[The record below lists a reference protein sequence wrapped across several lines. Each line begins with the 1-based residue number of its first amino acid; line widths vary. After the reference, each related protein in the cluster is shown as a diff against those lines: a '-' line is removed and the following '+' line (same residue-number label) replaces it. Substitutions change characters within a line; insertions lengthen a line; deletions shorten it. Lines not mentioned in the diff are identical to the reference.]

1 VVPVDYTLRSPI
13 DEQEPAMSSANAIP
27 RNALSTLRIGL
38 LCLALAC
45 LGAAGTPSTP
55 KEDSVRPGVN
65 ERFLSEALDVERF
78 VGIFEGESREVSV
91 QREQIAKALA
101 VSPGMT
107 VADIGAGT
115 GLFLPDFDRG
125 VGSEGR
131 VYAVEISPKFLEH
144 LRERAKR
151 EKLARVEVVEALEDS
166 VALPAASVDL
176 AFVCDTYHH
185 FEFPQSTLASLY
197 TAIRPGGSLVILD
210 FDRIPG
216 KSRPWVLEHVRAGKE
231 VFRREIESAG
241 FRFERQVTVEGLK
254 ENYVLRFRRP

>member
-1 VVPVDYTLRSPI
+1 MHFAD
-13 DEQEPAMSSANAIP
+13 AIP
-27 RNALSTLRIGL
+27 RSALSHSLLGF
-38 LCLALAC
+38 LCLALTASS
-45 LGAAGTPSTP
+45 GAETASKS

-65 ERFLSEALDVERF
+65 ERFLSEDLDVERF
-78 VGIFEGESREVSV
+78 VGVFEGESREVSV
-91 QREQIAKALA
+91 QREHIAKALE

-125 VGSEGR
+125 VGSKGR
-131 VYAVEISPKFLEH
+131 VYAVEISPKFIEH

-151 EKLARVEVVEALEDS
+151 EKLTRVEVVKGLEDS

-185 FEFPQSTLASLY
+185 FEYPQSTLESIY

-216 KSRPWVLEHVRAGKE
+216 ESRPWVMEHMRAGKE

-241 FRFERQVTVEGLK
+241 FQFEREVKVEGLK

>member
-1 VVPVDYTLRSPI
+1 MPF
-13 DEQEPAMSSANAIP
+13 ANAIP
-27 RNALSTLRIGL
+27 RNVFSISRLGL

-45 LGAAGTPSTP
+45 SSSAETPSKP
-55 KEDSVRPGVN
+55 KENSVRPGVN
-65 ERFLSEALDVERF
+65 ERFLAEDLDVEHF
-78 VGIFEGESREVSV
+78 VGVFEGESREVSV
-91 QREQIAKALA
+91 QRERIVEALA
-101 VSPGMT
+101 VSSGMT

-144 LRERAKR
+144 LRERSKR
-151 EKLARVEVVEALEDS
+151 EDLARVEVVEALEDS

-185 FEFPQSTLASLY
+185 FEYPQSTLESLY
-197 TAIRPGGSLVILD
+197 TAIRPGGFLVILD
-210 FDRIPG
+210 FERIPG
-216 KSRPWVLEHVRAGKE
+216 KSSDWVLEHMRAGKE

-241 FRFERQVTVEGLK
+241 FRFEREVTVEGLK

>member
-1 VVPVDYTLRSPI
+1 
-13 DEQEPAMSSANAIP
+13 
-27 RNALSTLRIGL
+27 
-38 LCLALAC
+38 
-45 LGAAGTPSTP
+45 
-55 KEDSVRPGVN
+55 
-65 ERFLSEALDVERF
+65 
-78 VGIFEGESREVSV
+78 
-91 QREQIAKALA
+91 
-101 VSPGMT
+101 MT

-185 FEFPQSTLASLY
+185 FEYPQSTLASLY
-197 TAIRPGGSLVILD
+197 AAIRPGGSLVILD

>member
-1 VVPVDYTLRSPI
+1 MRIS
-13 DEQEPAMSSANAIP
+13 
-27 RNALSTLRIGL
+27 LSISRLGL
-38 LCLALAC
+38 LCLAISC
-45 LGAAGTPSTP
+45 PGGAEAASKP

-65 ERFLSEALDVERF
+65 ERFLAKDLDVERF

-91 QREQIAKALA
+91 QRDRIVEVLA
-101 VSPGMT
+101 VSSGMA

-144 LRERAKR
+144 LRERTAR
-151 EKLARVEVVEALEDS
+151 EELARVEVVEGLEDS
-166 VALPAASVDL
+166 VELPAASVDL

-185 FEFPQSTLASLY
+185 FEYPQSTLASLY

-210 FDRIPG
+210 FERIPG
-216 KSRPWVLEHVRAGKE
+216 ESRDWVLGHMRAGKE

-241 FRFERQVTVEGLK
+241 FEFEREVTVEDLK
-254 ENYVLRFRRP
+254 ANYVLRFRRP

>member
-1 VVPVDYTLRSPI
+1 MPL
-13 DEQEPAMSSANAIP
+13 ANAIP
-27 RNALSTLRIGL
+27 RNVFSISWLGL

-45 LGAAGTPSTP
+45 SNSAEAASIP

-65 ERFLSEALDVERF
+65 ERFLSEDLDVERF

-91 QREQIAKALA
+91 QRDGIVKSLN
-101 VSPGMT
+101 VSAGMT

-115 GLFLPDFDRG
+115 GLFLPAFDRG
-125 VGSEGR
+125 VGSAGR

-144 LRERAKR
+144 LRERAQR
-151 EKLARVEVVEALEDS
+151 EKLARVEVVKGLEDS
-166 VALPAASVDL
+166 VALPAASVDV

-185 FEFPQSTLASLY
+185 FEYPQSTLESLY

-210 FDRIPG
+210 FERIPG
-216 KSRPWVLEHVRAGKE
+216 KSRDWVLEHVRAGKE

-241 FRFERQVTVEGLK
+241 FRFDREVTVEGLK
-254 ENYVLRFRRP
+254 ENYVLRFRWP

>member
-1 VVPVDYTLRSPI
+1 
-13 DEQEPAMSSANAIP
+13 MSFVNAIR
-27 RNALSTLRIGL
+27 RNELSNLLLGL
-38 LCLALAC
+38 LCLALAGSS
-45 LGAAGTPSTP
+45 GAAIPSKP

-65 ERFLSEALDVERF
+65 ERFLSEDLDVERF

-91 QREQIAKALA
+91 QRERIVKALD
-101 VSPGMT
+101 VSSGMT

-125 VGSEGR
+125 VGPEGR

-144 LRERAKR
+144 LRERTAR
-151 EKLARVEVVEALEDS
+151 EKLARVEVVTGLEDS
-166 VALPAASVDL
+166 VALPAASVDI

-185 FEFPQSTLASLY
+185 FEYPKSTLESLY
-197 TAIRPGGSLVILD
+197 TAIRSGGSLVILD
-210 FDRIPG
+210 FERIPG
-216 KSRPWVLEHVRAGKE
+216 KSRNWVLEHVRAGRE

-241 FRFERQVTVEGLK
+241 FEFEREVTVEGLK

>member
-1 VVPVDYTLRSPI
+1 
-13 DEQEPAMSSANAIP
+13 MSFANAIP
-27 RNALSTLRIGL
+27 RNVFSISRLGL
-38 LCLALAC
+38 LSLALAC
-45 LGAAGTPSTP
+45 SSSAVAASNP

-65 ERFLSEALDVERF
+65 ERFLAEDLDVERF

-91 QREQIAKALA
+91 QRKHIVEALD
-101 VSPGMT
+101 VSSGMT

-115 GLFLPDFDRG
+115 GLFLPDFDSG

-144 LRERAKR
+144 LRERAER
-151 EKLARVEVVEALEDS
+151 EKLARVEVVKGLEDS
-166 VALPAASVDL
+166 VALPAASIDL

-185 FEFPQSTLASLY
+185 FEYPRSTLASLY

-210 FDRIPG
+210 FERIPG
-216 KSRPWVLEHVRAGKE
+216 KSRDWVLEHMRAGKE

-241 FRFERQVTVEGLK
+241 FRFEREVSIEGLK

>member
-1 VVPVDYTLRSPI
+1 
-13 DEQEPAMSSANAIP
+13 MSFANAS
-27 RNALSTLRIGL
+27 RHNALSNLVLGL
-38 LCLALAC
+38 LCLALAGSS
-45 LGAAGTPSTP
+45 GAETAS
-55 KEDSVRPGVN
+55 KSNEDSVRPGVN
-65 ERFLSEALDVERF
+65 ERFLSEGLDVERF

-91 QREQIAKALA
+91 QRERIAKALE

-115 GLFLPDFDRG
+115 GLFLPYFDRG
-125 VGSEGR
+125 VGSKGR

-151 EKLARVEVVEALEDS
+151 EKLARVEVVKGLEDS

-185 FEFPQSTLASLY
+185 FEYPQSTLASLY

-210 FDRIPG
+210 FKRIPG
-216 KSRPWVLEHVRAGKE
+216 ESSDWVMEHIRAGKE

-241 FRFERQVTVEGLK
+241 FQFDREVKVEDLK

>member
-1 VVPVDYTLRSPI
+1 MRFAS
-13 DEQEPAMSSANAIP
+13 AIP
-27 RNALSTLRIGL
+27 RNVFSISRLGL
-38 LCLALAC
+38 LCLALIC
-45 LGAAGTPSTP
+45 SIGAEAPSKP
-55 KEDSVRPGVN
+55 KEDSVSPGVN
-65 ERFLSEALDVERF
+65 ERFLAEDLDVERF

-91 QREQIAKALA
+91 HRERIAKALD
-101 VSPGMT
+101 VSSGMT

-144 LRERAKR
+144 LRERTQR

-185 FEFPQSTLASLY
+185 FEYPQSTLASLY

-216 KSRPWVLEHVRAGKE
+216 KSRPWVMEHLRAGKE

-241 FRFERQVTVEGLK
+241 FQFDREVKVEGLK